1 MHTTPHTKGD
11 VVSQENN
18 QLVGFNR
25 VVVIG
30 EVSSPPVS
38 RDLADGSVVT
48 TFDVVSQTE
57 VGRVSVPVSVNGVP
71 SFLDVGVSV
80 CIAGFVRR
88 RFFKAGVSVA
98 SRTEIV
104 ANVIAPSRRK
114 AQVRKALQMVVD
126 DLSELLDA

>member
-11 VVSQENN
+11 VVSQENIR
-18 QLVGFNR
+18 QVGFNR

-38 RDLADGSVVT
+38 RDLADGTVVT
-48 TFDVVSQTE
+48 TFDVVSQTDA
-57 VGRVSVPVSVNGVP
+57 GRVSVPVSVDGVP
-71 SFLDVGVSV
+71 SFLDEGVSV

-88 RFFKAGVSVA
+88 RFFKAGASVA

-104 ANVIAPSRRK
+104 ANVIAPARRK
-114 AQVRKALQMVVD
+114 AQVRKALETVAD